1 MHVLKENFTLLNGIE
16 VPKLGFGTWQ
26 IPPGETTFNSVLAAL
41 KQGYLH
47 IDTAA
52 AYQNE
57 KSVGEA
63 IVASK
68 IPREKIFVTSKLES
82 HIKTYEETKVAFQK
96 TLDELGLAYL
106 DLYLIH
112 APWPWQ
118 DMGKNY
124 DAGNVEAFRAMI
136 ELHEMGKIR
145 AIGVSNF
152 SPSDIENIITHLNF
166 VPHVNQIKSH
176 VGHPQ
181 SETVAYCKEKG
192 ILVEA
197 YSPLGTGKA
206 LDHPLVLAL
215 AKEYK
220 KTPAQLLIRY
230 CLEKDTLPLP
240 KTVSEARIIE
250 NSQVGFQIKPE
261 DVVKLDKAERNY

>member
-1 MHVLKENFTLLNGIE
+1 
-16 VPKLGFGTWQ
+16 
-26 IPPGETTFNSVLAAL
+26 
-41 KQGYLH
+41 
-47 IDTAA
+47 
-52 AYQNE
+52 
-57 KSVGEA
+57 
-63 IVASK
+63 
-68 IPREKIFVTSKLES
+68 
-82 HIKTYEETKVAFQK
+82 
-96 TLDELGLAYL
+96 
-106 DLYLIH
+106 
-112 APWPWQ
+112 
-118 DMGKNY
+118 GKNC
-124 DAGNVEAFRAMI
+124 DAGNVEAFRAMT
-136 ELHEMGKIR
+136 ELYEAGKIR

-166 VPHVNQIKSH
+166 VPHVNQIKFH

-181 SETVAYCKEKG
+181 KETVTYCKEKG

-206 LDHPLVLAL
+206 LDHPLILAL

-250 NSQVGFQIKPE
+250 NSQVDFQIKPE
-261 DVVKLDKAERNY
+261 DVVKLDETERNY